1 MIGLGGVGQRHLR
14 NLRTLFGDEIE
25 ISAFRVRNRPDVLT
39 DTLQL
44 EVGADLASRWGLAS
58 VYHDL
63 AEALA
68 DAPDVAY
75 VCNPSGFHIRTALA
89 AAEAGCHL
97 FIEKPLS
104 HTWQGV
110 EELISVIE
118 RKGLVGFV
126 GYQMRF
132 HPCLRRV
139 RELLAANAIGRPLA
153 VRAQVGEYL
162 PGWHRYE
169 DYRQMYAARR
179 DQGGG
184 VVLSQIHEMDY
195 LFSLFGTPR
204 RLFAVGGQLSSL
216 EVDVDDVAS
225 ILMEFE
231 IDGHV
236 MPAHLHQ
243 DFVQRPSRRS
253 LQIVGDAG
261 SIELDFVGLTVTQ
274 FGANGA
280 IAAEDSFEG
289 FARNQLFI
297 DEMRHFFACVH
308 GDAVPLVSLRDGAQS
323 LRMALA
329 ALESMRTRQ
338 VVELA

>member
-1 MIGLGGVGQRHLR
+1 MIGLGGIGQRHLR
-14 NLRTLFGDEIE
+14 NLRTLFGDEVRV
-25 ISAFRVRNRPDVLT
+25 SAFRVRNRPDVLT

-44 EVGADLASRWGLAS
+44 EPGADLASRWGLAS
-58 VYHDL
+58 VHHDL
-63 AEALA
+63 GEALA
-68 DAPDVAY
+68 DAPDVAF
-75 VCNPSGFHIRTALA
+75 VCNPSSLHVPAALA

-104 HTWQGV
+104 HTWEGV
-110 EELISVIE
+110 EELIAIVE
-118 RKGLVGFV
+118 RKGLVGLV

-132 HPCLRRV
+132 HPCFQRA

-153 VRAQVGEYL
+153 VRAQAGEYL

-195 LFSLFGTPR
+195 LFSLFGVPKR
-204 RLFAVGGQLSSL
+204 MFAVGGHLSSL

-231 IDGHV
+231 VDGQV
-236 MPAHLHQ
+236 LPCHLHL
-243 DFVQRPSRRS
+243 DYVQRPPRRS

-261 SIELDFVGLTVTQ
+261 AIDLDFVGLKVTQ
-274 FGANGA
+274 HDAAGE
-280 IAAEDSFEG
+280 IATADSFEG
-289 FARNQLFI
+289 FARNQLFL
-297 DEMRHFFACVH
+297 DEMRHFFACVR
-308 GDAVPLVSLRDGAQS
+308 GAAVPLVSLRDGAQS

-329 ALESMRTRQ
+329 ALESMRSRQ
-338 VVELA
+338 LVEVA